1 MKGALTQD
9 LEKMEKLKQDLADVS
24 GLLKETPVDPSNI
37 LQTMQEREQQL
48 EQLQSIIPKL
58 GLYDV
63 KKIQRTNASLNN
75 D

>member
-1 MKGALTQD
+1 
-9 LEKMEKLKQDLADVS
+9 MEKLKQDLADVS